1 MRMRRKA
8 VLVLLAVSAAAAV
21 REVGQVAAL

>member
-8 VLVLLAVSAAAAV
+8 VLVLLAVLVAAAV
-21 REVGQVAAL
+21 REVVQVAAL

>member
-21 REVGQVAAL
+21 REVVQVAAL